1 MDRKTIRDMEYERER
16 CKDDAKRQ
24 RKQLELDPSFDA
36 SYWTARQQIAE
47 KEIQATL
54 LSKQISI
61 ANMNDKTKDNNTK
74 DFLES
79 EAGQRLILLE
89 RSLMLDSKIYG
100 AQAEKTRSKAEKF
113 NFRRPYLQVSTMGA
127 ESGLSSIKHSRR
139 QRDKSLQSAFRSDLI
154 LQMGSDHPELDRPDD
169 LWCPVTHMYW
179 PLEATVASDFFP
191 SRCGEATMDAIFG
204 GRPSDS
210 GGHSD
215 LFKAENG
222 ILWSIGA
229 EKRFQEGH
237 FVIVPDI
244 PTHHPNPTQQ
254 QEVENWEA
262 SDPKEYKIRVLDP
275 THTLMTAKFLMTDTT
290 WADLDGQRLHFKTDF
305 RPRAQ
310 YLYFTYCAAMLRRWL
325 MDKHREASSADI
337 WGVPGRYMP
346 KAMLMGFVE
355 HMGREYEFLLK
366 GAIEDDDGVVTGTM
380 AIAAANAHN

>member
-1 MDRKTIRDMEYERER
+1 MDRKTIRDMEYEKER

-89 RSLMLDSKIYG
+89 RSLTLDSKIYG

-179 PLEATVASDFFP
+179 PMEATVAGHLFP
-191 SRCGEATMDAIFG
+191 WTCGEDTMDAIFG
-204 GRPSDS
+204 RPDS
-210 GGHSD
+210 GHSE

-222 ILWSIGA
+222 ILWSTGA
-229 EKRFQEGH
+229 EQRFEGGH

-244 PTHHPNPTQQ
+244 PNQPTKQQ
-254 QEVENWEA
+254 IDAWEA
-262 SDPKEYKIRVLDP
+262 SDPKEYKVRVLNP
-275 THTLMTAKFLMTDTT
+275 THTLIRAKFLGTDIT
-290 WADLDGQRLHFKTDF
+290 WADLDNRRLQFKTTF
-305 RPRAQ
+305 RPRAR
-310 YLYFTYCAAMLRRWL
+310 YLYFTYCAAMLRRSL
-325 MDKHREASSADI
+325 MGKHLEASSADI

-346 KAMLMGFVE
+346 KRMLMGFVE